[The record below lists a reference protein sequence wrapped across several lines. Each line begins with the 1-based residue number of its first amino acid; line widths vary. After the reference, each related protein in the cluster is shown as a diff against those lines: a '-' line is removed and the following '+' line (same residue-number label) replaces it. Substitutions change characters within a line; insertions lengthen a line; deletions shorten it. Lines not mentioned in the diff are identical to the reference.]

1 MNGVHDMGG
10 MHGMGPVVHEEH
22 EPVFHH
28 EWERRA
34 FAVTLAAGF
43 LGRWNIDMSRYSRE
57 VIPPAEYL
65 ATSYYEHWLSGL
77 EWLLTRQGVVAP
89 EEVEARLQGRV
100 TPASSPPPD
109 LAARVLRAADVAR
122 TLGRGGSTRVREDI
136 PPKFKAGDRVVA
148 RNIHPL
154 GHTRL
159 PRYARG
165 KRGVIDRDH
174 GVFVFPDTNAAGQGK
189 KPQHVYSVRFEARE
203 LWGPEASPRD
213 GVYVDLWDDYLD
225 PA

>member
-10 MHGMGPVVHEEH
+10 MHGMGPIEHEAN

-34 FAVTLAAGF
+34 FAITMAAGF
-43 LGRWNIDMSRYSRE
+43 LGDWNIDLSRYARE
-57 VIPPAEYL
+57 RMPAAEYL
-65 ATSYYEHWLSGL
+65 AASYYERWLWGL
-77 EWLLTRQGVVAP
+77 ELLLVETGLATKA
-89 EEVEARLQGRV
+89 EVETGRARGRS
-100 TPASSPPPD
+100 AGK
-109 LAARVLRAADVAR
+109 RVLRAADVGRVLLKGGPAR
-122 TLGRGGSTRVREDI
+122 LADKVAPR
-136 PPKFKAGDRVVA
+136 FKPGDRVVG
-148 RNIHPL
+148 RNVNPT

-165 KRGVIDRDH
+165 RHGVIDRDH
-174 GVFVFPDTNAAGQGK
+174 GVFIFADASAMGLGP
-189 KPQHVYSVRFEARE
+189 KPQHLYSVRFTAQE

-213 GVYVDLWDDYLD
+213 VVYLDLWDSHLD

>member
-10 MHGMGPVVHEEH
+10 MHGMGPIVREEH

-34 FAVTLAAGF
+34 FAITMAAGF
-43 LGRWNIDMSRYSRE
+43 LGEWNIDMSRHARE
-57 VIPPAEYL
+57 RMDAAAYL
-65 ATSYYEHWLSGL
+65 AASYYERWLWGL
-77 EWLLTRQGVVAP
+77 ELLLVERGLLTRQ
-89 EEVEARLQGRV
+89 EVESGRARR
-100 TPASSPPPD
+100 TS
-109 LAARVLRAADVAR
+109 AALRVLRAADVGKVLLKGGPAR
-122 TLGRGGSTRVREDI
+122 LPDEV
-136 PPKFKAGDRVVA
+136 PPRFNAGARVVA
-148 RNIHPL
+148 RNIHPT

-174 GVFVFPDTNAAGQGK
+174 GVFIFADASASGQGP
-189 KPQHVYSVRFEARE
+189 KPQHLYSVRFAARE
-203 LWGPEASPRD
+203 LWGAEASERD
-213 GVYVDLWDDYLD
+213 AIYLDLWDDHLD